1 MLQDKINKDYISAM
15 KQKDTLKAGVLS
27 FLRAQL
33 KNVMIDKKE
42 DALSDEAVI
51 GVIKKQVKQ
60 RQDSIEQYEKGGRAD
75 LAAKER
81 GEQEV
86 LQQYLPQLMPPEEVQ
101 GLIQAAVT
109 ETGAKSLKDM
119 GKVMQAVLAKA
130 QGKAD
135 NKQVSQLVK
144 QALSQM

>member
-109 ETGAKSLKDM
+109 ETGAQSLKDM